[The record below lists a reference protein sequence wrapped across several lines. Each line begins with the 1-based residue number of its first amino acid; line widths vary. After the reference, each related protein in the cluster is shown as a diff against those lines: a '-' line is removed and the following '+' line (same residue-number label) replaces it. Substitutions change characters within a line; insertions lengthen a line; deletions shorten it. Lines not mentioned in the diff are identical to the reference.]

1 LLVLYEAYQ
10 NALGLRSFGCFSN
23 IDKFIGL
30 DENDDG
36 GDAEGEGDGEE
47 DENDLAVL
55 PSSVINPLEASKSY
69 LALGSYDGKIRIM
82 TMYTWI
88 IAYELPLVHPR
99 ELNPAM
105 IEEGF
110 KTKVEISSHDFLGIG
125 KNLNQGLFEGTST
138 ATGNRAEDGTIF
150 TRMESLGGSK
160 TEKDK
165 NAPSSLYVEK
175 MIKILPKNPIDSRGS
190 AKSPHALPAV
200 GVSWLGW
207 SSDGKYLAATE
218 ESQPRCLWIWEPN
231 NSKLVDLIIQLDPI
245 TTCQWRPNKPTTL
258 SSSKISSSSSSST
271 STAVRSA
278 ENILTFCCGTNAIY
292 IWCDNRGVMKQENV
306 FNGNEQNSFNIHSLK
321 WNAESSKLLVKGK
334 ESYAI
339 CNMKL

>member
-1 LLVLYEAYQ
+1 
-10 NALGLRSFGCFSN
+10 
-23 IDKFIGL
+23 
-30 DENDDG
+30 
-36 GDAEGEGDGEE
+36 
-47 DENDLAVL
+47 
-55 PSSVINPLEASKSY
+55 VINPLEASKSF

-105 IEEGF
+105 MEEGF

-125 KNLNQGLFEGTST
+125 KNLNQGLFEGPSTSS
-138 ATGNRAEDGTIF
+138 GKAEDGTIF
-150 TRMESLGGSK
+150 NRMESLGGNK
-160 TEKDK
+160 LGGEKDK
-165 NAPSSLYVEK
+165 NSPSSLYVEK

-245 TTCQWRPNKPTTL
+245 TTCQWKPNKPTTL

-271 STAVRSA
+271 AALSSSSSSS
-278 ENILTFCCGTNAIY
+278 ENILTFCCGTNALY
-292 IWCDNRGVMKQENV
+292 IWSDIRGVIKQENI
-306 FNGNEQNSFNIHSLK
+306 FIGNEQNSFNVHSLK